1 MKIVSTRGIV
11 VKTIDYKETSKILNI
26 LTEDYG
32 IIGVISKGCK
42 SPKSKL
48 SVVSSNFTYA
58 IFHIYYNENKLSTLI
73 QADII
78 DYFSNIRNDITLVG
92 YMTYL
97 TELSKEV
104 YAESSKEEVLE
115 LLISSLDRIN
125 NKVNPK
131 IIKNILELKYLYFL
145 GVGIN
150 LNNCVSCSSINVI
163 TLSSLKGGYVCH
175 KCKGNEKILN
185 EKTLKLIKMFYYVD
199 ISKISKTDIKD
210 DIVKE
215 IDTFLN
221 EYYEN
226 FTGIYMKSKK
236 FLQNLDNI

>member
-11 VKTIDYKETSKILNI
+11 VKTVDYKESSKILNI

-48 SVVSSNFTYA
+48 SIVSSNFIYA
-58 IFHIYYNENKLSTLI
+58 TFHIYYNENKLSTLI

-78 DYFSNIRNDITLVG
+78 DYFTNIRNDIELVG

-104 YAESSKEEVLE
+104 YSESSNEEVLD

-125 NKVNPK
+125 NGINPK
-131 IIKNILELKYLYFL
+131 VIKNILELKYLYFI
-145 GVGIN
+145 GVGLN
-150 LNNCVSCSSINVI
+150 LNNCVGCGSESAV
-163 TLSSLKGGYVCH
+163 TLSASKGGYICS
-175 KCKGNEKILN
+175 KCRTNEKILS
-185 EKTLKLIKMFYYVD
+185 EKTIKMIKLFYYID
-199 ISKISKTDIKD
+199 IKNISKTDIKEN
-210 DIVKE
+210 VLKE
-215 IDTFLN
+215 IDDFLN

-226 FTGIYMKSKK
+226 YTGLYIKSKK
-236 FLQNLDNI
+236 FLTNLTC